1 MDWIRA
7 MRKSTAVEDKK
18 NFMLWEIG
26 RISTREC
33 WERFKWANHLPCM
46 KYRYN
51 KSDFERWLNG
61 LGYIRKVRFSLDGRD
76 GE

>member
-1 MDWIRA
+1 MGYP

-33 WERFKWANHLPCM
+33 WERFKKANHIPGM
-46 KYRYN
+46 KYRYS
-51 KSDFERWLNG
+51 KADFEKWLNG
-61 LGYIRKVRFSLDGRD
+61 LGYIRRVRFSLEANN

>member
-1 MDWIRA
+1 MVYP

-33 WERFKWANHLPCM
+33 WERFKKANHIPGM
-46 KYRYN
+46 KYRYS
-51 KSDFERWLNG
+51 KADFEKWLNG
-61 LGYIRKVRFSLDGRD
+61 LGYIRHVRFSLEGRD